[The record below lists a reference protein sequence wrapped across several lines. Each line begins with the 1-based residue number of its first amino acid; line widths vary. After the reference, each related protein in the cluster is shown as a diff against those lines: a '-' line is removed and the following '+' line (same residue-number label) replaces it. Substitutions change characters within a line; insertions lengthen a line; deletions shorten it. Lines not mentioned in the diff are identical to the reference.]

1 MYINFKGHSQND
13 LEQKLEKSINVNTL
27 LLTSALEDTYT
38 TFEQKKNMLTHIHR
52 TALDELSKDENIS
65 LEDLKSSIRSHF
77 NFQHLDVDFYIINKE
92 YVITDA
98 TFEKDIGLDFKK
110 IPDGKMSLDKAS
122 KDNEIHI
129 AEKVAIDYL
138 DSTFKIYSCAKLN
151 NDKYLEIAL
160 VDPFSYRKLRTRIAN
175 ISKSTKNQI
184 NLFRIRIT
192 ASNEEYY
199 EDILNTETISNKKE
213 WNEALKK
220 FPLNSISEDRVIN
233 AKRQNTIIRNEENI
247 KNGKVSIYV
256 PILPKENVPSLD
268 YHNFVMKLE
277 IDINDHIR
285 QWKEYENSF
294 ILVSLVLLALMLL
307 LYFVIKY
314 NFYIPITTIT
324 QNLENEGMVDDP
336 VLLNDNN
343 EFGILSNKYN
353 LLYSKLQEQI
363 KHNRLLLNENKQF
376 ITDMVHQIRTPLT
389 VIMTNTSL
397 IEMKT
402 KEKVSSYI
410 AQINSAINMLSNS
423 YEDLSY
429 IISNDTIEYKP
440 MDIDLTNFL
449 DERIDFFELIAEA
462 NGKTIHSNIA
472 NDLSV
477 YMNDIELERLIDNNL
492 SNAIKHS
499 NDKSQIEVLLEKS
512 NSEIILKFISKGQE
526 IYDTS
531 KIFYKGYTETYGAKR
546 SLGLGLNMVSIICE
560 KNNITYS
567 VHSEEGINTFTYV
580 FKV

>member
-1 MYINFKGHSQND
+1 M
-13 LEQKLEKSINVNTL
+13 
-27 LLTSALEDTYT
+27 
-38 TFEQKKNMLTHIHR
+38 
-52 TALDELSKDENIS
+52 
-65 LEDLKSSIRSHF
+65 
-77 NFQHLDVDFYIINKE
+77 
-92 YVITDA
+92 
-98 TFEKDIGLDFKK
+98 
-110 IPDGKMSLDKAS
+110 
-122 KDNEIHI
+122 
-129 AEKVAIDYL
+129 ID
-138 DSTFKIYSCAKLN
+138 D
-151 NDKYLEIAL
+151 
-160 VDPFSYRKLRTRIAN
+160 
-175 ISKSTKNQI
+175 
-184 NLFRIRIT
+184 
-192 ASNEEYY
+192 
-199 EDILNTETISNKKE
+199 
-213 WNEALKK
+213 
-220 FPLNSISEDRVIN
+220 
-233 AKRQNTIIRNEENI
+233 
-247 KNGKVSIYV
+247 
-256 PILPKENVPSLD
+256 PIL
-268 YHNFVMKLE
+268 
-277 IDINDHIR
+277 
-285 QWKEYENSF
+285 
-294 ILVSLVLLALMLL
+294 
-307 LYFVIKY
+307 
-314 NFYIPITTIT
+314 
-324 QNLENEGMVDDP
+324 
-336 VLLNDNN
+336 LNKNN
-343 EFGILSNKYN
+343 EFGVLSNKYN
-353 LLYSKLQEQI
+353 LLYSKLQDQI

-440 MDIDLTNFL
+440 MEIDLTDFL
-449 DERIDFFELIAEA
+449 HERIDFFELIADA

-567 VHSEEGINTFTYV
+567 AHSEEGINTFTYV

>member
-1 MYINFKGHSQND
+1 M
-13 LEQKLEKSINVNTL
+13 
-27 LLTSALEDTYT
+27 
-38 TFEQKKNMLTHIHR
+38 
-52 TALDELSKDENIS
+52 
-65 LEDLKSSIRSHF
+65 
-77 NFQHLDVDFYIINKE
+77 
-92 YVITDA
+92 DA
-98 TFEKDIGLDFKK
+98 TFKLY
-110 IPDGKMSLDKAS
+110 A
-122 KDNEIHI
+122 
-129 AEKVAIDYL
+129 
-138 DSTFKIYSCAKLN
+138 CAKVN
-151 NDKYLEIAL
+151 NDTYLEMAL
-160 VDPFSYRKLRTRIAN
+160 VDPLSYNKLRTRIAN

-184 NLFRIRIT
+184 NLFRIRST

-213 WNEALKK
+213 WNAALKK
-220 FPLNSISEDRVIN
+220 FPLNSVTENRVIN
-233 AKRQNTIIRNEENI
+233 AKRQNTIIRNDEGI
-247 KNGKVSIYV
+247 KNGRVSIYV
-256 PILPKENVPSLD
+256 PLLTKENVPSLG

-277 IDINDHIR
+277 IDINDFIE
-285 QWKEYENSF
+285 QWKEIENIF
-294 ILVSLVLLALMLL
+294 LWASLVLLALMLL

-324 QNLENEGMVDDP
+324 QNLENEVIIDDP
-336 VLLNDNN
+336 VLLNKHD
-343 EFGILSNKYN
+343 EFGVLSNKYN
-353 LLYSKLQEQI
+353 LLYLKLQDQI
-363 KHNRLLLNENKQF
+363 KHNRLLLNENKLF

-440 MDIDLTNFL
+440 MEIDLTDFL
-449 DERIDFFELIAEA
+449 HERIDFFEPIANA
-462 NGKTIHSNIA
+462 NDKTIHSNIT
-472 NDLSV
+472 NHLSV
-477 YMNDIELERLIDNNL
+477 YMNDTELERLIDNNL
-492 SNAIKHS
+492 ANAIKHS
-499 NDKSQIEVLLEKS
+499 NDKSQTEVLLEKS
-512 NSEIILKFISKGQE
+512 NSEIILKFISHGQE

-567 VHSEEGINTFTYV
+567 AHSEEGINTFTYV